1 MLFVDSDTCTL
12 LHHLFRRS
20 ILDAFPNKSVDFERL
35 IPNKSVVF
43 ERLIPKKS
51 VDFVAKL
58 FIISNFATCA
68 KNEDD
73 EEKCL

>member
-1 MLFVDSDTCTL
+1 MLFVDSDTCAL

-35 IPNKSVVF
+35 IPNKSV
-43 ERLIPKKS
+43 
-51 VDFVAKL
+51 DFVAKL